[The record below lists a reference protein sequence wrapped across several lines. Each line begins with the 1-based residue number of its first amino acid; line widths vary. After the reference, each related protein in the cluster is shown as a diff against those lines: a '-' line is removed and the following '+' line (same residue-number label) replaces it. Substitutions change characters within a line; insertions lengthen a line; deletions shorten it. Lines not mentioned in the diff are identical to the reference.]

1 MILPAIN
8 TVLSGRLFSEGGKKR
23 EVLARSRTEYH
34 KGRPECK
41 WENENAE
48 VKREV
53 VRRLYLAWV
62 SAQLPCLVRESTIEI
77 SGSGDAEK
85 ILNNCVSIS
94 FSRMVL
100 LLCVF
105 T

>member
-8 TVLSGRLFSEGGKKR
+8 TILSGRLFSKGGKKR
-23 EVLARSRTEYH
+23 EMLAKFRTEYH
-34 KGRPECK
+34 KGRPEYK
-41 WENENAE
+41 WEHENA
-48 VKREV
+48 KAKLGV
-53 VRRLYLAWV
+53 VRRPYLAWV
-62 SAQLPCLVRESTIEI
+62 SAQLRCLVQESSIAN
-77 SGSGDAEK
+77 SGSTEAEK

-94 FSRMVL
+94 FSKMAL